1 MDNNGFNFFENS
13 GYNNQ
18 RNKIKTLILDVRDG
32 NDLTIDGN
40 ADQTRS
46 NLNDKSEFQ
55 IKLLEPMIIDKP
67 SEIYLDHLITYNCIL
82 SHTAATTAFCL
93 RINEFNIQTNV
104 ASYDD
109 NEKNTIFN
117 SIVIPNENNV
127 PENYYGAVSHK
138 GKKFNYV
145 CDINPT
151 TLHSLSGKITNLDGS
166 SAFHGGPDGTVF
178 TYALTGISN
187 LWAGAGHATAL
198 SEGEQIVNI
207 YINNQGDNFLT
218 GVAAIPATNP
228 PADAVDAADYGT
240 VLAGQI
246 TNSPTIIFTAKAD
259 LIARGLNPATGD
271 TVYMKIDGREYQF
284 SGNLHVLKQNARF
297 IAEFSIVA
305 KN

>member
-18 RNKIKTLILDVRDG
+18 RNKVKTLILDVKDG

-40 ADQTRS
+40 LNQTKS
-46 NLNDKSEFQ
+46 NLNDASEFQ
-55 IKLLEPMIIDKP
+55 IKLFEPLIIDKP
-67 SEIYLDHLITYNCIL
+67 SEIYLDHLVTYNCNL
-82 SHTAATTAFCL
+82 SHTASTSAFCL
-93 RINEFNIQTNV
+93 KVNEFNIQTNV

-109 NEKNTIFN
+109 SEKNTIYN

-127 PENYYGAVSHK
+127 PENYFGAVSHK

-166 SAFHGGPDGTVF
+166 SPFHGGPNGTVF
-178 TYALTGISN
+178 TYALTGISDS
-187 LWAGAGHATAL
+187 WGGANAATAL
-198 SEGEQIVNI
+198 SIGEQIVNI
-207 YINNQGDNFLT
+207 YINNQGENFLT
-218 GVAAIPATNP
+218 GLAAVPPTNP
-228 PADAVDAADYGT
+228 PADAGDATHYGT

-259 LIARGLNPATGD
+259 LIANGLNPAAGD
-271 TVYMKIDGREYQF
+271 TVYMKIAGRAYEF

>member
-1 MDNNGFNFFENS
+1 MDTEQYQFYKNAQYTNTRNEKKTLIISVEDGQSDSTLGSTGEFSLDLFEPLKIDKHSEVYLDNFISVNSNTSLGLENS
-13 GYNNQ
+13 G
-18 RNKIKTLILDVRDG
+18 
-32 NDLTIDGN
+32 
-40 ADQTRS
+40 
-46 NLNDKSEFQ
+46 
-55 IKLLEPMIIDKP
+55 
-67 SEIYLDHLITYNCIL
+67 
-82 SHTAATTAFCL
+82 FCL

>member
-1 MDNNGFNFFENS
+1 MDTGQYQFYKNAQ
-13 GYNNQ
+13 Y
-18 RNKIKTLILDVRDG
+18 RNTRNEKKTLIVDI
-32 NDLTIDGN
+32 NDTGGETHLG
-40 ADQTRS
+40 S
-46 NLNDKSEFQ
+46 GGEFSVD
-55 IKLLEPMIIDKP
+55 LFEPLIIDKH
-67 SEIYLDHLITYNCIL
+67 SEVYLDNVITFNSNITD
-82 SHTAATTAFCL
+82 STDNSAFCL

-187 LWAGAGHATAL
+187 LWAGAGAATGL
-198 SEGEQIVNI
+198 TVGDEITNINIGGVN
-207 YINNQGDNFLT
+207 NFLT
-218 GVAAIPATNP
+218 AVNNANPAAG
-228 PADAVDAADYGT
+228 ADIGT

-259 LIARGLNPATGD
+259 LIEAGFNPADGD
-271 TVYMKIDGREYQF
+271 TVSMTIGTRAYEF
-284 SGNLHVLKQNARF
+284 SGHLHVLKQNARF

>member
-18 RNKIKTLILDVRDG
+18 RNKVKTLILDVRDG
-32 NDLTIDGN
+32 NDLTIDGHV
-40 ADQTRS
+40 DQSKS

-55 IKLLEPMIIDKP
+55 IKLFEPLIIDKQ
-67 SEIYLDHLITYNCIL
+67 SEIYLDHLITYNCNL
-82 SHTAATTAFCL
+82 SHTAGTTAFCL
-93 RINEFNIQTNV
+93 KVNEFNIQTNV

-109 NEKNTIFN
+109 TDKNTIFN

-127 PENYYGAVSHK
+127 PENYFGAVSHK

-151 TLHSLSGKITNLDGS
+151 TLHSLSGKITNLDGTP
-166 SAFHGGPDGTVF
+166 AFHGGPNGSVF

-187 LWAGAGHATAL
+187 AWAGTGASTAL
-198 SEGEQIVNI
+198 TTGDQITNI
-207 YINNQGDNFLT
+207 NIDATNNNFLT
-218 GVAAIPATNP
+218 GAAGGP
-228 PADAVDAADYGT
+228 PPTDAIDDDIGT

-246 TNSPTIIFTAKAD
+246 TNSSTIIFTAKSD
-259 LIARGLNPATGD
+259 LIAGGFNPSSAAP
-271 TVYMKIDGREYQF
+271 VHMKIGGRAYQF